1 MNIIPK
7 YLWKVIINRKR
18 EAQLLQ
24 ALTGFSHQH
33 LFCGTF
39 SQIILTKFDSIL
51 TDSVSLI
58 QILERTKYNANCFWF
73 ILVHYTFSFRDARAC
88 PKKHPFE
95 FWSWIFP
102 ENFWHRYGYKFSP
115 QFWQKLIDSGF
126 GIFEGIQNEVE
137 YWIKQ
142 YQTTSAVQLVQ
153 GFRSVLSSSRLATNQ
168 EPMTYT
174 HILISKPHSVPTSL
188 VNRD

>member
-39 SQIILTKFDSIL
+39 CQIILTKFDSIL

-58 QILERTKYNANCFWF
+58 QILERTKYNANCFVSFWF
-73 ILVHYTFSFRDARAC
+73 TIHFVLELLGLVLRNTLLNFDHEYFQKTFGIVMGINSALNFG
-88 PKKHPFE
+88 KKF
-95 FWSWIFP
+95 
-102 ENFWHRYGYKFSP
+102 
-115 QFWQKLIDSGF
+115 IDNGF

-137 YWIKQ
+137 Y
-142 YQTTSAVQLVQ
+142 
-153 GFRSVLSSSRLATNQ
+153 
-168 EPMTYT
+168 
-174 HILISKPHSVPTSL
+174 
-188 VNRD
+188 